1 MEKNN
6 KYFVIVDSNSVIHRA
21 FHALPPLKN
30 KEGQVV
36 NAVYGFL
43 LILFKIINEFNPQYL
58 VACFDRPEP
67 TIRKNKFADYKAKR
81 AKAPQELYDQI
92 PLVKD
97 ILQAFSAP
105 IFEMP
110 GYEGDDLIG
119 TLSCLSVEKD
129 PNLQNIIVSGDND
142 IFQLVNNKTN
152 VYYLKKGVKDTSLYG
167 EEYVFKKFGGLSP
180 LQIIDYKA
188 LKGDQ
193 SDNIPGVPGI
203 GEKTAIDLIS
213 RFQNLNGVY
222 QALDKGEI
230 KESIKEKLINNKESA
245 YLSYEL
251 AQIIT
256 NAPIEIKDIN
266 CCEWRNYDKDV
277 LVDKLLSLGFKSLI
291 SKIPHENNMESFIK
305 EGDERIGSNLK
316 LW

>member
-129 PNLQNIIVSGDND
+129 SSLQNIIVSGDND
-142 IFQLVNNKTN
+142 IFQLVNSKTN
-152 VYYLKKGVKDTSLYG
+152 VYYLKKGVKDTSLCG
-167 EEYVFKKFGGLSP
+167 EDYVFEKFGGLSP

-222 QALDKGEI
+222 QALDSDEI